1 MKKSEPRVA
10 VIIPNTSKE
19 FLAHHRK
26 ELSEEFPDIEVTCL
40 DKGPDSVESF
50 IDEVDAGLQLA
61 KLVKEAEMKGFDA
74 VVVSCFTNPAL
85 NALREIV
92 SIPVVGAGEA
102 ALYVAASLGDKIGI
116 LSVLKETIP
125 VTRHMVK
132 GLGLE
137 ERVITI
143 RDVGIPV
150 LGLSHAGQVED
161 KIFDACLKAINED
174 GAEVLVLGCTGMV
187 GLSERLQE
195 RLREKGYDVPVV
207 DPIRAAIYYAKLLV
221 RLGLRQSRISYP
233 KPLPK
238 KRRLDYE

>member
-1 MKKSEPRVA
+1 MKKSEPRIS

-26 ELSEEFPDIEVTCL
+26 ELSEEFPDVEVTCL

-61 KLVKEAEMKGFDA
+61 KLVKEAEKKGFDA

-116 LSVLKETIP
+116 LSVLRETNP
-125 VTRHMVK
+125 VVRHMVK

-137 ERVITI
+137 GRVVTI

-150 LGLSHAGQVED
+150 LGLSHGGQVED
-161 KIFDACLKAINED
+161 KIFEACLKAINDD

-187 GLSERLQE
+187 GLSNRLQE
-195 RLREKGYDVPVV
+195 RLREKGYEVPVV

-238 KRRLDYE
+238 KRRLDSE

>member
-1 MKKSEPRVA
+1 MKKSEPKIA

-19 FLAHHRK
+19 FLAHHKK
-26 ELSEEFPDIEVTCL
+26 ELSEEFPDVDVTCL

-61 KLVKEAEMKGFDA
+61 KLVKDAEKKGFDA

-85 NALREIV
+85 PALREIV

-102 ALYVAASLGDKIGI
+102 SLYVAASLGDKIGI
-116 LSVLKETIP
+116 LSVLKNTNP
-125 VTRHMVK
+125 VVRHMVK

-137 ERVITI
+137 ERVVTI

-150 LGLSHAGQVED
+150 LGLSHGGTVED
-161 KIFDACLKAINED
+161 QIFDACLKAITED

-187 GLSERLQE
+187 GLSDRLQE
-195 RLREKGYDVPVV
+195 RLKDKGYEVPVV
-207 DPIRAAIYYAKLLV
+207 DPIRSAIYYAKMLV
-221 RLGLRQSRISYP
+221 RLGVRHSRISYP
-233 KPLPK
+233 QPPTK
-238 KRRLDYE
+238 KRRLDSE

>member
-1 MKKSEPRVA
+1 
-10 VIIPNTSKE
+10 
-19 FLAHHRK
+19 
-26 ELSEEFPDIEVTCL
+26 
-40 DKGPDSVESF
+40 
-50 IDEVDAGLQLA
+50 
-61 KLVKEAEMKGFDA
+61 
-74 VVVSCFTNPAL
+74 
-85 NALREIV
+85 
-92 SIPVVGAGEA
+92 
-102 ALYVAASLGDKIGI
+102 
-116 LSVLKETIP
+116 
-125 VTRHMVK
+125 MVR

-150 LGLSHAGQVED
+150 LGLSHGGQVED
-161 KIFDACLKAINED
+161 KIFEACLKAINED

-187 GLSERLQE
+187 GLSEKLQE
-195 RLREKGYDVPVV
+195 RLREKGYEVPVV

>member
-1 MKKSEPRVA
+1 VKKSEPRVI
-10 VIIPNTSKE
+10 VIIPNTSRE

-26 ELSEEFPDIEVTCL
+26 ELSEEFPEVEVKCL

-61 KLVKEAEMKGFDA
+61 KLVKEEEKKGFDA

-85 NALREIV
+85 NALKEIV

-116 LSVLKETIP
+116 LSVLKETNP
-125 VTRHMVK
+125 VVRHMVR

-137 ERVITI
+137 ERVATI

-150 LGLSHAGQVED
+150 LGLSHGGEVED
-161 KIFDACLKAINED
+161 KIFEACLKAIEDD

-187 GLSERLQE
+187 GLSDRLQQ
-195 RLREKGYDVPVV
+195 RLRARGYDVPVI
-207 DPIRAAIYYAKLLV
+207 DPIRSAIYYAKLLV
-221 RLGLRQSRISYP
+221 YLGLRQSRISYP
-233 KPLPK
+233 KPLAK
-238 KRRLDYE
+238 KRRLDSE